1 MHWRIGSH
9 LSVALCPLAMAR
21 TWSCK
26 TCTARTAMRW
36 MLPGSQSTRVKRTVI
51 GMNVSTFVSSA
62 GRHLGFL
69 IVLIKGGI
77 AHHMMKQLKKA
88 NHAKW
93 NARMCGRSTL
103 KRAIDCF
110 LKFCWL

>member
-1 MHWRIGSH
+1 MPVIRI
-9 LSVALCPLAMAR
+9 
-21 TWSCK
+21 
-26 TCTARTAMRW
+26 MRA
-36 MLPGSQSTRVKRTVI
+36 
-51 GMNVSTFVSSA
+51 STFASSA

-69 IVLIKGGI
+69 IMLINGGI

-93 NARMCGRSTL
+93 NARMCGRSML

-110 LKFCWL
+110 LKVCWL